1 MDIWV
6 SKNFLEM
13 SQIRFINTFLQ
24 MGRTGTR
31 PQTQWDN
38 LIKNMLALEYILNI
52 VPNDFITIIFAG
64 IF

>member
-13 SQIRFINTFLQ
+13 SQIRFINAFLQ
-24 MGRTGTR
+24 IGRTGTR
-31 PQTQWDN
+31 PQTQWN
-38 LIKNMLALEYILNI
+38 ILIENMLALEYILNV
-52 VPNDFITIIFAG
+52 VPNDFITIIFPG